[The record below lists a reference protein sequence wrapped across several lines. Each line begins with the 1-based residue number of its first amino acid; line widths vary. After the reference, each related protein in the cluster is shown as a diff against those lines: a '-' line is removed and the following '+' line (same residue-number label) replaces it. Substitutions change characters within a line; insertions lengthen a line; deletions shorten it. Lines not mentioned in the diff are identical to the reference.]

1 MRDATDDPV
10 FDPEGGIDRLLAI
23 MARLRDPAQ
32 GCPWDIE
39 QTWDTIA
46 PYTIE
51 EAYEVADAIERRAW
65 DELRGELGDL
75 LLQVVYFAQIGA
87 EEGRFDFAAIA
98 GTVADKMVARH
109 PHVFGDESRDKSAA
123 EQTRDW
129 EIQKA
134 AEREAKGEARV
145 LDGVALGLPALMRA
159 AKLQKRAARVGFD
172 WEDPADVAAKVA
184 EEAAELAAAADPD
197 AVEDELGDLLFSAV
211 NLARHLG
218 VDPERALRR
227 ANDKFQRRFNALE
240 DDLRAAGSSP
250 AEASA
255 AEMEALWQAV
265 KRAGRG

>member
-1 MRDATDDPV
+1 MTPADHSPDTAARPRWRALAGPLLAAGYAV
-10 FDPEGGIDRLLAI
+10 WCLALLWLQPRSLLAI
-23 MARLRDPAQ
+23 ASFLLPCYLFICSWLWRRGWRP
-32 GCPWDIE
+32 
-39 QTWDTIA
+39 
-46 PYTIE
+46 
-51 EAYEVADAIERRAW
+51 VA
-65 DELRGELGDL
+65 
-75 LLQVVYFAQIGA
+75 V
-87 EEGRFDFAAIA
+87 
-98 GTVADKMVARH
+98 
-109 PHVFGDESRDKSAA
+109 
-123 EQTRDW
+123 
-129 EIQKA
+129 
-134 AEREAKGEARV
+134 
-145 LDGVALGLPALMRA
+145 GVALGLPALMRA